1 MDKKKERF
9 HSSTINGV
17 ELKCKFAFP
26 KIFYTKN
33 PADINKKIYY
43 DCGFLAEI
51 SWEFNNSA
59 SAKHSLNSIQPI
71 EINAGISIAEGQ
83 MIFKI
88 FHRDSLEVMKAE
100 VLKGINNGTDKIEM
114 PLIEDNPF
122 ITLEDGVEWEE
133 VTSRP
138 EDINWSQMPLFDI
151 ILLSNTQDDLMNKV
165 VRRKIISG
173 VKITSSGFAE
183 SIASLEMN
191 AMASFIAVGGVSDWE
206 VVSDEN

>member
-1 MDKKKERF
+1 MKKKEKEF
-9 HSSTINGV
+9 YSSTVNGV
-17 ELKCKFAFP
+17 ELQCKFAFP

-33 PADINKKIYY
+33 PADVNEMVYY

-100 VLKGINNGTDKIEM
+100 VLKGINGGADKIEL
-114 PLIEDNPF
+114 PLVEDNPF
-122 ITLEDGVEWEE
+122 ITLEDGIEWED

-138 EDINWSQMPLFDI
+138 EDINWSQMPLFNI
-151 ILLSNTQDDLMNKV
+151 ILLSNTQDELLNKV
-165 VRRKIISG
+165 VRKKVISG

-191 AMASFIAVGGVSDWE
+191 AMASFIAIGGVSDWE
-206 VVSDEN
+206 AITDEE